1 MSRHDFSHQFFLVIR
16 WTNSQTF
23 LGGANYA
30 TYWVSSPV
38 GKLFLCG
45 LKLSCVKWSHRSVK
59 YLCCIADTP
68 PQNKSIL
75 LTNPRLEAPLPPFFS
90 CWAFLNSAVTPA
102 VGSVR
107 KCSTRLRTLWCTPC
121 SVAKR
126 QQFSCPLRAC
136 LPLKSENVVP
146 YGWICSDGQVMFS
159 KKNSSYEYFCRTN
172 THIQQ
177 NINDSDF

>member
-1 MSRHDFSHQFFLVIR
+1 MHTAAVASCERRAGLTRTSCSFKNQSDTYRRH
-16 WTNSQTF
+16 
-23 LGGANYA
+23 
-30 TYWVSSPV
+30 
-38 GKLFLCG
+38 LC
-45 LKLSCVKWSHRSVK
+45 S
-59 YLCCIADTP
+59 IAHKKKKP
-68 PQNKSIL
+68 IL
-75 LTNPRLEAPLPPFFS
+75 LTNPRLEAPLPPFLS
-90 CWAFLNSAVTPA
+90 CWVVINSDVTRA
-102 VGSVR
+102 VGSIR
-107 KCSTRLRTLWCTPC
+107 TCSTRLRTLWCTPC